1 MRLAV
6 CAALVTY
13 VVMALSWYDQVHLV
27 NGTEGR
33 LLSVSETSRETTLR
47 VDGHAITVPDADVE
61 SIEPGLVSL
70 VKSASPREALLAIL
84 LALPAPFVG
93 AYRLYLLLIGLD
105 LKIAR
110 ARAMGISLVGN
121 LVQLAMPGATGA
133 DIYRGIMLRRWTGSW
148 RPVLVALLTDRILGL
163 LALLVL
169 AGVAAAIWIN
179 DAEFAGIARGVLA
192 ACVAG
197 SLAIYLVLRFR
208 LYRLVLRLLRL
219 FRKDPAVTSDGMI
232 AIGERLLEKN
242 RVLTHTFVLSL
253 IVQALIVAS
262 TAAIGISLGIDHAV
276 EAAALI
282 IPTAM
287 VLAIFIPT
295 PQGFGV
301 LEGVLVLVLAPHIAG
316 GANACVLLALGF
328 RFLQVVW
335 AIPGVPLI
343 LSGDTWSASRGE
355 TTTGP

>member
-27 NGTEGR
+27 DGTEGR

-148 RPVLVALLTDRILGL
+148 RPVLVALLADRILGL

-169 AGVAAAIWIN
+169 AGVAAAIWID

-197 SLAIYLVLRFR
+197 SLAIFVVLRFR
-208 LYRLVLRLLRL
+208 LYRLLLGLLRIL
-219 FRKDPAVTSDGMI
+219 RKDPTITSDGMI
-232 AIGERLLEKN
+232 AIGERLLEK
-242 RVLTHTFVLSL
+242 RRILTQTFVLSL
-253 IVQALIVAS
+253 IVQGLIVAS
-262 TAAIGISLGIDHAV
+262 TAAIG
-276 EAAALI
+276 
-282 IPTAM
+282 
-287 VLAIFIPT
+287 IFIPT

-301 LEGVLVLVLAPHIAG
+301 LEGVLVLVLAPHVAG

-328 RFLQVVW
+328 RFLQVIW
-335 AIPGVPLI
+335 AIPGVPLM

>member
-133 DIYRGIMLRRWTGSW
+133 DIYRGIMLQMDGIVASRAGRASHRSYSRIAGAPCVGWWPPPSGRGVCHH
-148 RPVLVALLTDRILGL
+148 RPR
-163 LALLVL
+163 
-169 AGVAAAIWIN
+169 
-179 DAEFAGIARGVLA
+179 VLA
-192 ACVAG
+192 ACVTG
-197 SLAIYLVLRFR
+197 SLAI
-208 LYRLVLRLLRL
+208 
-219 FRKDPAVTSDGMI
+219 
-232 AIGERLLEKN
+232 
-242 RVLTHTFVLSL
+242 FVF
-253 IVQALIVAS
+253 
-262 TAAIGISLGIDHAV
+262 
-276 EAAALI
+276 
-282 IPTAM
+282 P
-287 VLAIFIPT
+287 
-295 PQGFGV
+295 GFGCTG
-301 LEGVLVLVLAPHIAG
+301 L
-316 GANACVLLALGF
+316 
-328 RFLQVVW
+328 FL
-335 AIPGVPLI
+335 
-343 LSGDTWSASRGE
+343 DC
-355 TTTGP
+355 